1 MARENLKGKNNLVS
15 DIINKT
21 SQLEKNKKFQ
31 KSLVF
36 DYDMKDILERESKK
50 RGTTTAGFIK
60 YCIMKK
66 LNEK

>member
-1 MARENLKGKNNLVS
+1 MARENLKGKNNLVN
-15 DIINKT
+15 DIINTT
-21 SQLEKNKKFQ
+21 SQPEKNKKFQ

-50 RGTTTAGFIK
+50 RGMTTAGFIK
-60 YCIMKK
+60 YCIMKE